1 MKLSIVSTLYESEGT
16 VAEFVGRA
24 SAVHQSAA
32 AEDSP

>member
-1 MKLSIVSTLYESEGT
+1 MKLSIFSTLYESEGT

-24 SAVHQSAA
+24 A